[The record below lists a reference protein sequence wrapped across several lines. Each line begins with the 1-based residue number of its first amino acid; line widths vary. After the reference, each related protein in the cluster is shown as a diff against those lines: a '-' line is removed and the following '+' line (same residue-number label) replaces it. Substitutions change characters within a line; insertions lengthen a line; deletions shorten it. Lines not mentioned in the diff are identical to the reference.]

1 MYVHATK
8 SNTFGHLFTGG
19 PQIIQIGAAQI
30 HKIYILNLARYLFLK
45 IHTAQIAQT
54 TTGYTAQ
61 TMLKLFRNSNKVQKI
76 GTH

>member
-8 SNTFGHLFTGG
+8 SNTFGHVFTGG

-45 IHTAQIAQT
+45 IHTAQISQT
-54 TTGYTAQ
+54 STAYIAQ
-61 TMLKLFRNSNKVQKI
+61 TMLKLAKTVSK
-76 GTH
+76 

>member
-45 IHTAQIAQT
+45 IHTEIVI
-54 TTGYTAQ
+54 
-61 TMLKLFRNSNKVQKI
+61 KFKNSNPLSI
-76 GTH
+76 DT

>member
-19 PQIIQIGAAQI
+19 PHIIQIGAAQI

-45 IHTAQIAQT
+45 IHTEIVIKFKNRNP
-54 TTGYTAQ
+54 
-61 TMLKLFRNSNKVQKI
+61 LKLSRKF
-76 GTH
+76 

>member
-61 TMLKLFRNSNKVQKI
+61 SMLKLLQNSNKVQK
-76 GTH
+76 

>member
-19 PQIIQIGAAQI
+19 PHIIQIGAAQI

-45 IHTAQIAQT
+45 IHTEIVI
-54 TTGYTAQ
+54 
-61 TMLKLFRNSNKVQKI
+61 KFKNSNPLSI
-76 GTH
+76 DT